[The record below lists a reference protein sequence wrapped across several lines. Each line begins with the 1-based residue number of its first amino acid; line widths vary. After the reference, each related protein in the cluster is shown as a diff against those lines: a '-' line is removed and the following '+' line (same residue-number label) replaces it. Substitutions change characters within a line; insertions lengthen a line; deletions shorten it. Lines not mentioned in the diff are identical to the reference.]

1 MNNMVVLQFSGIPL
15 PLIGMAAYGL
25 VAALGLQLAS
35 NKLLFGINKST
46 AQAVLLGATASM
58 AAASAYFLYILTT
71 RFSDSS
77 CSYCLLSAF
86 LSFTLFFVT
95 LKVRSVNLL
104 SMCLYLFPV
113 LLLNWYFLFWNLN
126 NRTLDYKRC
135 LKNWVY
141 NFLLLA

>member
-1 MNNMVVLQFSGIPL
+1 MVVLQFSGIPL

-35 NKLLFGINKST
+35 NKLRFGISKST
-46 AQAVLLGATASM
+46 AQAVLLGATTSM
-58 AAASAYFLYILTT
+58 AAASAYFLYTLIT

-95 LKVRSVNLL
+95 LKVRCVNLL
-104 SMCLYLFPV
+104 SMCFCFFPV
-113 LLLNWYFLFWNLN
+113 LLLDWYFLFWNLN

-135 LKNWVY
+135 LKHWAY
-141 NFLLLA
+141 NCLLLA